1 MPIAIPNI
9 STPITSTTAVAANSD
24 TVSFL
29 IAFAGFIGFMA
40 IVFAILWSIET
51 RGNRLYWFKNGVMRK
66 KRFGDKDVTPEGF
79 INASKEEA
87 FKITCSPF
95 QSRNMFGSANPS
107 WFAVSPYPIT
117 LKIAMPDDSIKY
129 PPASVVHEGINA
141 VIMKELQTY
150 HEATSAGASFIM
162 AILAGLAGLFGG
174 VALMSTG
181 ILG

>member
-1 MPIAIPNI
+1 MPIAIPIPNI
-9 STPITSTTAVAANSD
+9 SAPITSAVAANSD

-29 IAFAGFIGFMA
+29 IAFAGFIGFLV
-40 IVFAILWSIET
+40 IVFAILWLIET

-87 FKITCSPF
+87 FKITCTPF

-150 HEATSAGASFIM
+150 RETTGRGESFIL
-162 AILAGLAGLFGG
+162 AILAGLVGLFGG

>member
-1 MPIAIPNI
+1 MPEAISIPDI
-9 STPITSTTAVAANSD
+9 SIPTATTTTANSD
-24 TVSFL
+24 MISFL
-29 IAFAGFIGFMA
+29 IAFAGFIGFLI
-40 IVFAILWSIET
+40 IVFAILWLIET
-51 RGNRLYWFKNGVMRK
+51 RGNRLYWFKNGIMRK
-66 KRFGDKDVTPEGF
+66 KRFSDKDITPEGF

-107 WFAVSPYPIT
+107 WFAVSPHPIT
-117 LKIAMPDDSIKY
+117 LKIARPDDSIKY
-129 PPASVVHEGINA
+129 PPSSVVHEGINA

-150 HEATSAGASFIM
+150 HETTGRSESFILV
-162 AILAGLAGLFGG
+162 ILAGLVGLFGG

>member
-1 MPIAIPNI
+1 MPIVIPNI
-9 STPITSTTAVAANSD
+9 SAPITSTTAVAANSD

-29 IAFAGFIGFMA
+29 IAFAGFIGFLT
-40 IVFAILWSIET
+40 IVFAVLWLIET

-150 HEATSAGASFIM
+150 NVVTGAGASFIM
-162 AILAGLAGLFGG
+162 ALLAGLVGLFGG